1 MRNGW
6 WCDLRWDKELEFKLK
21 DLPLKIKAM
30 NNLEERIKYLEESKY
45 LIKPIN
51 TDSIPASG
59 GITKQEDVLVNKL
72 VEIEELKK
80 NLEFTEKEVEWMKKG
95 LLVLTDI
102 EKEVINKLCLD
113 RVKVRKICEELGYE
127 KSQIYRIKDQAIYKM
142 TIALYG
148 TIYS

>member
-1 MRNGW
+1 M
-6 WCDLRWDKELEFKLK
+6 RWDKELEFKLK

-30 NNLEERIKYLEESKY
+30 DNLEERIKYLEESKY

-51 TDSIPASG
+51 TDSVPASG

-72 VEIEELKK
+72 VEIEELRR
-80 NLEFTEKEVEWMKKG
+80 NLHLTQKEIDWLKKG
-95 LLVLTDI
+95 LLVLNDT
-102 EKEVINKLCLD
+102 EKDVINKFCFD
-113 RVKVRKICEELGYE
+113 KVKVRKICEELGYE

>member
-1 MRNGW
+1 M
-6 WCDLRWDKELEFKLK
+6 RWDKELEYKLK

-30 NNLEERIKYLEESKY
+30 DNLEERIKYLEESKY

-51 TDSIPASG
+51 TDSVPANG
-59 GITKQEDVLVNKL
+59 GITKQEDTLVNKL
-72 VEIEELKK
+72 VEIEELKR
-80 NLEFTEKEVEWMKKG
+80 NLHLMQKEIDWLKKG
-95 LLVLTDI
+95 LLVLNDT
-102 EKEVINKLCLD
+102 EKEVINKFCFD
-113 RVKVRKICEELGYE
+113 MVKVRKICEELGYE